1 MGSNLT
7 GIDNISQVTLKT
19 LFEKKVSSFLSPLE
33 SFIRLQTTASILL
46 VALSIAALI
55 ISNSLWRDLLSSL
68 ANFEIG
74 MVWGRKV
81 FSLSLNEFVSQGLMA
96 FFFFLTGMEIKRE
109 ILAGK
114 LSDKREI
121 ALIFVAALGGIL
133 VPALLYSLI
142 NYGGDGH
149 YGWGIPTATDTAF
162 AIGVL
167 ALFASRVSLGLTV
180 FLTALAIF
188 DDVGAII
195 IISIFY
201 AHDVNM
207 PALIFA
213 VIVFGMLVFGN
224 KAGIRTGWFYAI
236 MGLLLWI
243 SVFNAGIHATF
254 AGILLA
260 ITIPAR
266 TVISQSRFIFDVR
279 KLVSKFE
286 QKQDNK
292 VSMLA
297 SHGKHALVSDISQIA
312 RSASTPLQRWENN
325 SVVPIAI
332 LVLPLFAFLNAGFVI
347 TGDLLQ
353 SGMGSPITLGI
364 IAGLVIGKPLGI
376 VLFSYLFLWTRLGK
390 LPSGVT
396 IYDVASAGL
405 LAGIG
410 FTMSIFFTTLSFP
423 GQTEQIELA
432 KLGIIISSVISAV
445 LGSIW
450 IWRTAK
456 CGRLNE
462 IDIL

>member
-1 MGSNLT
+1 MRNLT
-7 GIDNISQVTLKT
+7 QIDNIPQVTLKT
-19 LFEKKVSSFLSPLE
+19 LFENRVSSFLSPLE
-33 SFIRLQTTASILL
+33 SFIKLQTTASVLL

-55 ISNSLWRDLLSSL
+55 ISNSPWRDLLSSL
-68 ANFEIG
+68 AHFEIG
-74 MVWGRKV
+74 MVLGQGV

-114 LSDKREI
+114 LSDRREI
-121 ALIFVAALGGIL
+121 SLILVAALGGIL
-133 VPALLYSLI
+133 VPALLYYLI
-142 NYGGDGH
+142 NFGGDGH
-149 YGWGIPTATDTAF
+149 HGWGIPTATDTAF
-162 AIGVL
+162 AIGIL

-201 AHDVNM
+201 AHDVNVQ
-207 PALIFA
+207 ALICA
-213 VIVFGMLVFGN
+213 AIVFGLLTLGN
-224 KAGIRTGWFYAI
+224 KAGIRAGWFYAI

-243 SVFNAGIHATF
+243 AVFNAGIHATF

-266 TVISQSRFIFDVR
+266 AVISQSRFILDVR
-279 KLVSKFE
+279 KLVLKFE
-286 QKQDNK
+286 QKQDTDI
-292 VSMLA
+292 SMLG
-297 SHGKHALVSDISQIA
+297 SHGKHSIVSDIGQSS
-312 RSASTPLQRWENN
+312 RSASTPLQRWEG
-325 SVVPIAI
+325 SIVVPIAI

-347 TGDLLQ
+347 TYDLLY
-353 SGMGSPITLGI
+353 SGMGSPITIGI

-376 VLFSYLFLWTRLGK
+376 VLFSYLFSRTKWGK

-396 IYDVASAGL
+396 LYDVASAGL

-423 GQTEQIELA
+423 NQTEQIELA
-432 KLGIIISSVISAV
+432 KLGIIISSIVSAI

-450 IWRTAK
+450 IWKTALHN
-456 CGRLNE
+456 RS
-462 IDIL
+462 I